1 MVKLFTTEVADRA
14 ADAAVQVHGGQGYL
28 KDMGVERFYRDAR
41 LGRIWDGTSE
51 IQQFIISRM
60 LLG

>member
-1 MVKLFTTEVADRA
+1 
-14 ADAAVQVHGGQGYL
+14 
-28 KDMGVERFYRDAR
+28 MGVERFYRDAR

-51 IQQFIISRM
+51 IQQLIISRM